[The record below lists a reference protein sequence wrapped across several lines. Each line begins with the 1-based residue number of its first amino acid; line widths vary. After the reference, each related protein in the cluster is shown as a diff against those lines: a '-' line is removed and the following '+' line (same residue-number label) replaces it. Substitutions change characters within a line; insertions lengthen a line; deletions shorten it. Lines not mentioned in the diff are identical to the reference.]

1 MSLNFPQMLN
11 FAQRD
16 ASPLLGG
23 TPNIPDTRTQLPGH
37 RAGSPAAKKT
47 PSDKTK
53 SAFGHFFDWRCILR
67 SIILIIS
74 ILAST
79 SFSSPILSSTWA
91 QRPLLTVALITMVPC
106 SGFRRIAL
114 HARHRTLGMI
124 PLCWFSKQN
133 TTETSAKPKLNDDN
147 IFFCSIPKMARFS
160 EFIKTKVD
168 RILRQA
174 RVWW

>member
-1 MSLNFPQMLN
+1 MIYPKCLCWHKGWLPCAKSLRHFEALW
-11 FAQRD
+11 
-16 ASPLLGG
+16 G
-23 TPNIPDTRTQLPGH
+23 TPCLSSTSRIPGPQRSQG
-37 RAGSPAAKKT
+37 AAAAKKT

-106 SGFRRIAL
+106 SRFRRIAL
-114 HARHRTLGMI
+114 HTKYSIEHWGWYLDLYVDCPNRTQQKHMRH
-124 PLCWFSKQN
+124 QN
-133 TTETSAKPKLNDDN
+133 QMMTTYFFAVFPK
-147 IFFCSIPKMARFS
+147 RFS
-160 EFIKTKVD
+160 EFI
-168 RILRQA
+168 
-174 RVWW
+174 